1 MSWHLKAF
9 DDLDS
14 KTLYQ
19 ILKARC
25 DVFVVEQTCPYPELD
40 GLDPACYHLYLEEA
54 GDILA
59 YLRILP
65 PGLSFEEASLGR
77 VLVTPSARGQGY
89 ARSLLEKGLDFVQTE
104 LKQDQVKIG
113 AQTYLESF
121 YASLG
126 FAPVSAPYLED
137 GIEHI
142 DMVVTFTDSQQ

>member
-14 KTLYQ
+14 KPLYQ

-40 GLDPACYHLYLEEA
+40 GLDTACYHLYLEEE

-89 ARSLLEKGLDFVQTE
+89 ARNLLEKGLDFVQTE

-142 DMVVTFTDSQQ
+142 DMVVTFRDSQQ